1 MLFFARLTLSLLW
14 FALGASL
21 FSFLNVV
28 AFRLPRGEG
37 IVRGRSYCPACGR
50 TLGPGELIPCLSY
63 LLLRGRC
70 RGCGARIPF
79 RDTLVEFLGGF
90 LTLLCVLRWGET
102 EPLRA
107 ALVLAVLSILTAAAL
122 IDVDTLE
129 IWDRFHVLLL
139 ACAAAAVAVFPEV
152 TLPER
157 LIGCFAVSLP
167 MLVLA
172 LLIPGGFGGGDI
184 KLSFALGALLG
195 WKGMVTAIFLALL
208 GAGAK
213 CVWLLARKKVA
224 PGDKIA
230 FGPFLCVG
238 GGIALF
244 LGGAPL
250 DWWLGLLR

>member
-1 MLFFARLTLSLLW
+1 MLLFAEITLCLLW
-14 FALGASL
+14 LALGAGL
-21 FSFLNVV
+21 FSFLNAA

-70 RGCGARIPF
+70 RGCGARIPL
-79 RDTLVEFLGGF
+79 RDTLVESLGGF
-90 LTLLCVLRWGET
+90 LALACALRWET
-102 EPLRA
+102 EPVRGVLAMA
-107 ALVLAVLSILTAAAL
+107 ALSVLTVAAL
-122 IDVDTLE
+122 IDADTME

-139 ACAAAAVAVFPEV
+139 ACAAAAVIVFPEV
-152 TLPER
+152 TLLER

-167 MLVLA
+167 MLALA

-208 GAGAK
+208 GAGVR
-213 CVWLLARKKVA
+213 CVWLLGRKKAA
-224 PGDKIA
+224 PGDQIA
-230 FGPFLCVG
+230 FGPYLCAG
-238 GGIALF
+238 GGAALF

-250 DWWLGLLR
+250 EWWLGLLR